1 VDALWEDAV
10 GRGAVDELRDMLG
23 RGIPVD
29 ARNRHGQTGL
39 MMAAHAGHHDAVRLL
54 IAHGADLNASAKY
67 GLTPLM
73 LAVVAGHPDV
83 ARTIAEAGADLAR
96 QGTGP
101 PGFAKTAHAMA
112 VERGMTDLAAV
123 LKPA

>member
-10 GRGAVDELRDMLG
+10 RRGAMDELRDLLG
-23 RGIPVD
+23 RGIAVD

-39 MMAAHAGHHDAVRLL
+39 MIAAHAGHHDVVRLL

-73 LAVVAGHPDV
+73 LAVVTGHPDV
-83 ARTIAEAGADLAR
+83 ARTIAGAGADLAR
-96 QGTGP
+96 EGTGA

-112 VERGMTDLAAV
+112 VERGMADLAMV